1 MIRAEI
7 DRQRLE
13 RSLRDFARR
22 FGDTSAHAV
31 ARWGV
36 QVCREM
42 AFETQPYGAKQVKK
56 KQEGAIF
63 ADALKVVHAV
73 QNLPRNNRG
82 DRYLHDPEAV
92 CEWMDANRGEG
103 RRTKR
108 LGPAE
113 RKITTIKILKQAVK
127 LKMAKAGIAKGGFI
141 GAGQEIAKAQRGADR
156 INIGRNF
163 LSYAHKHAEEFGDAV
178 KPRPGFTP
186 TAILKNKAAHTS
198 LDYVLKRTASAK
210 AIEFGLKKTIKWY
223 ASAIRRMN

>member
-42 AFETQPYGAKQVKK
+42 AFETQPYGTKQVKK

-63 ADALKVVHAV
+63 ADVYKVIHVI
-73 QNLPRNNRG
+73 QRIPRGTRNERI
-82 DRYLHDPEAV
+82 LHDPQSV
-92 CEWMDANRGEG
+92 CEWMDSNRGEG
-103 RRTKR
+103 RRTKS
-108 LGPAE
+108 LSPAE
-113 RKITTIKILKQAVK
+113 KKMATPKTIKQAVK

-141 GAGQEIAKAQRGADR
+141 GAGMEIAKAQRGADR